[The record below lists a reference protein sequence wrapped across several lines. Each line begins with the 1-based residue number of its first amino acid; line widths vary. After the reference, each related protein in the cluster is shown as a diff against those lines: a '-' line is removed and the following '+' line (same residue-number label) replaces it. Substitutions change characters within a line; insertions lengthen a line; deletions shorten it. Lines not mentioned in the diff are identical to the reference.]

1 MRRSGWLLAG
11 LALTGAASAETHRNV
26 PPTAYL
32 RPAQVPDLI
41 AILPPP
47 PAAGPAAEA
56 RDRAAFEASRKLQGT
71 PRWDAATRDAAI
83 QPRDLLTD
91 YDCATGAA
99 LDAKSVPTVAKMFA
113 RMLVDLGPAVGRP
126 KGFYKRPRPYVA
138 TGAPICVPDDDELR
152 NSFDYPSGHA
162 TYGWAT
168 ALVLAEIDPA
178 HATAILARG
187 RAYGESRVV
196 CGVHTPSAVAEGRTD
211 AAVLVAALHT
221 DRDFRRD
228 IDKARRELAALARTS
243 TPACAAEAGLLG
255 PTPY

>member
-1 MRRSGWLLAG
+1 MRRAGWLFVG
-11 LALTGAASAETHRNV
+11 LAATSAASAAAHNNEA
-26 PPTAYL
+26 PTAYL
-32 RPAQVPDLI
+32 DPMQVPDLI

-47 PAAGPAAEA
+47 PIAGSAAEA
-56 RDRAAFEASRKLQGT
+56 RDHAALESTRKLQGT

-83 QPRDLLTD
+83 QPRDLLAD
-91 YDCATGAA
+91 YACATGAA
-99 LDAKSVPTVAKMFA
+99 LDASSAPTLFKMFS
-113 RMLVDLGPAVGRP
+113 RMLVDLGPPVGLP
-126 KGFYKRPRPYVA
+126 KTFYKRPRPYVG

-196 CGVHTPSAVAEGRTD
+196 CGVHTPSAVVEGRTD
-211 AAVLVAALHT
+211 GAVLVAALHT
-221 DRDFRRD
+221 VKDFRRD
-228 IDKARRELAALARTS
+228 VDKARRELAGLKRAAL
-243 TPACAAEAGLLG
+243 PACDAEAKVLG